1 MSQLLVYAHIHDSQ
15 YDMTVTCEV
24 LHMKEVLLILAAIR
38 KHALCPLQT
47 NLGS

>member
-1 MSQLLVYAHIHDSQ
+1 MSQLSVHAHIHDGQ

-24 LHMKEVLLILAAIR
+24 LNVKQVLLLFAAIG
-38 KHALCPLQT
+38 KHALCPLQN

>member
-1 MSQLLVYAHIHDSQ
+1 MSQLSVYAHIHDSQ

-24 LHMKEVLLILAAIR
+24 LHMKETQLILAAIG
-38 KHALCPLQT
+38 KHALYQLP